1 MSQNEYDEFQYD
13 PSMYSGYKP
22 EANGNMNGAAGT
34 QNTSYPSMQGG
45 NDSYPAMHSGND
57 SYPAMQAENE
67 DIGTKGVSKERSKQ
81 WLQTKPASGR
91 SFGKGLMRMVVFA
104 LVFGL
109 VAGGTFQGVN
119 YLSGKLTGNK
129 KQVEENVSGSS
140 DNVVSQSSVNT
151 DGSTSTVSYDVAE
164 IVEKTENS
172 IVSITTKVTTDYTY
186 FFTYDSDQP
195 TGAGSGIIIG
205 KSDKQL
211 YIATNYHV
219 IKGADE
225 INVGFSDGE
234 IVKASVIGYDES
246 QDIAAVAV
254 DFSDMKESTT
264 KKITIAQIGDSDSL
278 RVGEP
283 AIAIGNALGYGQSV
297 TVGYISALDRTIEGS
312 DGKYIQTDAAINP
325 GNSGGALFNAE
336 GKVIGIN
343 SVKYVDSRVEGM
355 GFSIPVNKAM
365 DIINGIINGDIKAEL
380 YIGIEGAE
388 INKEYSQIY
397 GFPEGVYVKKV
408 EKDSPAEAAGMYAGD
423 IVVEIEGKEVYTV
436 EDVKNRIQNFNK
448 GDTVQVVVYRAEMGK
463 YNKVTLDV
471 TLEAK

>member
-1 MSQNEYDEFQYD
+1 MSDNNYDEFQYD
-13 PSMYSGYKP
+13 PSMY
-22 EANGNMNGAAGT
+22 AGHNSQVT
-34 QNTSYPSMQGG
+34 RDYNCNNTSYPDTMVEKTPEPQ
-45 NDSYPAMHSGND
+45 H
-57 SYPAMQAENE
+57 
-67 DIGTKGVSKERSKQ
+67 KE
-81 WLQTKPASGR
+81 KPK
-91 SFGKGLMRMVVFA
+91 SFGKWLMRMVVSA
-104 LVFGL
+104 LIFGL

-119 YLSGKLTGNK
+119 YLSGKLKGEKEKVEVVSSGNA
-129 KQVEENVSGSS
+129 
-140 DNVVSQSSVNT
+140 DNVTTQAPVNT
-151 DGSTSTVSYDVAE
+151 SDLTSTVSYDVAD

-186 FFTYDSDQP
+186 FFNYDSDQP
-195 TGAGSGIIIG
+195 TGAGSGIIVG

-219 IKGADE
+219 IKDADE

-254 DFSDMKESTT
+254 NFSDMKESTT
-264 KKITIAQIGDSDSL
+264 KKVTIAQIGDSDSL

-297 TVGYISALDRTIEGS
+297 TVGYISALDRSIEGS

-343 SVKYVDSRVEGM
+343 SVKYVNSKVEGM
-355 GFSIPVNKAM
+355 GFSIPINKAM
-365 DIINGIINGDIKAEL
+365 DIINGIINGDIKPEL
-380 YIGIEGAE
+380 YLGVEGEE
-388 INKEYSQIY
+388 INREYSLIY

-408 EKDSPAEAAGMYAGD
+408 LSDSPAEEAGMYAGD
-423 IVVEIEGKEVYTV
+423 IIVEIEGKEVYTS
-436 EDVKNRIQNFNK
+436 EDVKNRIQDFNE
-448 GDTVQVVVYRAEMGK
+448 GDTVQVVVYRSEMGS

-471 TLEAK
+471 TLVKK